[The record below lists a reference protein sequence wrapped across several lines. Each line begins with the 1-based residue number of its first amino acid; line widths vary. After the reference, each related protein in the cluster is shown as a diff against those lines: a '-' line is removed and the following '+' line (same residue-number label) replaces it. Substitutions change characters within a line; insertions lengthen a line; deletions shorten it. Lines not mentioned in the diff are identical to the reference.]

1 MKPDDLID
9 QPSNFIHRL
18 IYCLANPMA
27 EAELILSL
35 TTIPFLVVG
44 FIGNVLVI
52 RIVHKT
58 RDMHTPTNYLLANMA
73 VSDVITIF
81 LVPAS
86 KFANHLEY
94 QSDGFRTFICKT
106 FGLIA
111 ICVTVSSI
119 TLTVLAVERYHALLK
134 PFRTGLRL
142 KEDNI
147 TYALVF
153 IWISSVII
161 GFPAFIF
168 KDWSERYSTCV
179 GPWTLHMNQTD
190 KVYLLIIATFIYI
203 KLVAVSFC
211 YGALIRGIYF
221 TKTVCAGRA
230 GERNEERTQ
239 LVVTFILATVGFFI
253 GNAPVVVFF
262 TILAS
267 QSDELL
273 DSKLN
278 SVLLSVFVVVLHCS
292 LCFNPI
298 LYAFRSTNFK
308 VGFKRM
314 LPCREPMPSNE
325 IELR

>member
-1 MKPDDLID
+1 
-9 QPSNFIHRL
+9 
-18 IYCLANPMA
+18 MA
-27 EAELILSL
+27 EPELVLSL

-52 RIVHKT
+52 QIVHKT

-73 VSDVITIF
+73 VSDVITIL
-81 LVPAS
+81 LVPIY
-86 KFANHLEY
+86 KFADHLEL
-94 QSDGFRTFICKT
+94 QSDGFRTFICKS

-119 TLTVLAVERYHALLK
+119 TLTVLAVERYHALMK

-147 TYALVF
+147 TYAIVF

-161 GFPAFIF
+161 CFPEFIF

-179 GPWTLHMNQTD
+179 GPWTLHMNQAD
-190 KVYLLIIATFIYI
+190 KVYLLIIAILNYS
-203 KLVAVSFC
+203 KLVVLFYC

-230 GERNEERTQ
+230 GERNAERTQ
-239 LVVTFILATVGFFI
+239 LVVTFIMASVGFFI
-253 GNAPVVVFF
+253 GNAPGLVFY
-262 TILAS
+262 TVLAS
-267 QSDELL
+267 RSDKHLNL
-273 DSKLN
+273 KLT
-278 SVLLSVFVVVLHCS
+278 SVLHSVFVVAFRCS

-298 LYAFRSTNFK
+298 LYAFRSTNFRL
-308 VGFKRM
+308 GFKRM
-314 LPCREPMPSNE
+314 LCREPTPSNE
-325 IELR
+325 IQLR